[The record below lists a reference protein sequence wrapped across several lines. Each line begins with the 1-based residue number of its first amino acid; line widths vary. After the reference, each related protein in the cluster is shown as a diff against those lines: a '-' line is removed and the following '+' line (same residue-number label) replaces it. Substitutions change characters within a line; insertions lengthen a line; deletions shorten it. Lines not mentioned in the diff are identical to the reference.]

1 MLLTRVYLSWGQGE
15 YPGVP
20 ISNLFLFSAVEGN
33 LVRSSTCHRHAKWC
47 FNLPSAGENSI
58 PGNQPTNL
66 ASFISPVYDGEFILM
81 EPIIT
86 FMKQEG

>member
-1 MLLTRVYLSWGQGE
+1 MMLTRVYLSGRGGE

-47 FNLPSAGENSI
+47 FNLPSAGANSI
-58 PGNQPTNL
+58 LGNQPTNL
-66 ASFISPVYDGEFILM
+66 ASFISPVYDGEFILL
-81 EPIIT
+81 EQNIT
-86 FMKQEG
+86 CMKQEV